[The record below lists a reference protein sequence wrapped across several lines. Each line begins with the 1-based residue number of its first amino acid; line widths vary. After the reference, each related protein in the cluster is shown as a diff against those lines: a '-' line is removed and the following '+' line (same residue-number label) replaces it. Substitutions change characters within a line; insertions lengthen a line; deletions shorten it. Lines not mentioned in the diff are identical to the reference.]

1 MSSSSAPTFAPWL
14 VATALFVAG
23 CKDAPERELPGERAP
38 AALATESR
46 TESLPRPSA
55 QPAAGATESPAS
67 DPTPEPAQTGLPST
81 ASVGSEPSAPPSA
94 AATEPASA
102 EPAAAEPAVARIEDD
117 SAAMAARLPEDVPGA
132 EPELLPGSETDAAG
146 AEGPKLDGALAAA
159 GEPTP
164 AAPAGEPTAAAAGGA
179 PVPVAALAP
188 PTGGTAPSEPIRPG
202 APPAAMPPVNQVRS
216 DGSSAPAPTTAAV
229 VLPGLDKAL
238 RKDITGPAAEA
249 FYRLRDGRSAFVGSA
264 VDGTWATNPDAAT
277 LVAMVKD
284 LPTHAVDIAD
294 YHVDKVA
301 LGALPT
307 LDAAVA
313 AEARLASMLVRYVAD
328 FRVLR
333 RIHPFRF
340 TGPEDLPKF
349 FRTEADRVAELAAKV
364 FPDVAQGL
372 ERLWPNRPEYSV
384 LRAALPIWRQK
395 AAEEKQKGRPP
406 AVPMKRIEPSKKKN
420 KVVVALQD
428 RLRFDGYYTGESTGF
443 VDEATMA
450 AVSAFQARHNLT
462 VDGMPGLDTLRRFRE
477 TNQTKVKAIELSLQR
492 WRESE
497 VVRDGASEYIRVNIP
512 GFQLEL
518 VENGAVQRR
527 HRVIVGANK
536 LDFNQEDWKQGFI
549 NRTPLLETVLYKLI
563 LNPTWIV
570 PPRIR
575 DGEILVEA
583 GKNPSYMKKQ
593 GIHVRTMKDGSEK
606 FVQSAGDHNVLGQVK
621 FMLKKT
627 DAVYLHDTNK
637 RKLFAKSERAMSH
650 GCMRLDQARDFAYL
664 MADTRGNISRE
675 KVDAILERG
684 DTTEVLLDRPIAV
697 YVEYNSVGVDEAGEL
712 DFYLDVY
719 GYDRAAAAN
728 DLPPST
734 YTRFGSGAMRPPGVP
749 RIPEADYHRLRSQ
762 GPAPMRWP
770 PDAAAPG
777 TAVPVPD
784 PRTP

>member
-1 MSSSSAPTFAPWL
+1 
-14 VATALFVAG
+14 
-23 CKDAPERELPGERAP
+23 
-38 AALATESR
+38 
-46 TESLPRPSA
+46 
-55 QPAAGATESPAS
+55 
-67 DPTPEPAQTGLPST
+67 
-81 ASVGSEPSAPPSA
+81 
-94 AATEPASA
+94 
-102 EPAAAEPAVARIEDD
+102 
-117 SAAMAARLPEDVPGA
+117 MAARLPEGVVVPDVDAESADTLPA
-132 EPELLPGSETDAAG
+132 EPAS
-146 AEGPKLDGALAAA
+146 AAA
-159 GEPTP
+159 GEPSTEGAGTSETATDG
-164 AAPAGEPTAAAAGGA
+164 AAVAGAAAQ
-179 PVPVAALAP
+179 VAVLAP
-188 PTGGTAPSEPIRPG
+188 PPGGAAPSEIIRPG
-202 APPAAMPPVNQVRS
+202 APPAAMPPVSQVRS
-216 DGSSAPAPTTAAV
+216 DGSASPASASSSI
-229 VLPGLDKAL
+229 VLAGLDKAL
-238 RKDITGPAAEA
+238 RKDVTGPAADA
-249 FYRLRDGRSAFVGSA
+249 FYSLRDGRSAFVGSA
-264 VDGTWATNPDAAT
+264 ADGTWITNADAAT
-277 LVAMVKD
+277 MVAMVKD
-284 LPTHAVDIAD
+284 LPTHGLENTE
-294 YHVDKVA
+294 YHVDKVT
-301 LGALPT
+301 LGALTT

-313 AEARLASMLVRYVAD
+313 TEARLAAMLVRYVAD

-340 TGPEDLPKF
+340 TRPEDLPKF
-349 FRTEADRVAELAAKV
+349 FGEAADRIGQLAAKV

-372 ERLWPNRPEYSV
+372 ERLWPNRPEYAV
-384 LRAALPIWRQK
+384 LRSALPIWRQK
-395 AAEEKQKGRPP
+395 EVEEKQKGRPP

-420 KVVVALQD
+420 KVVIALQD

-443 VDEATMA
+443 LDEATMA
-450 AVSAFQARHNLT
+450 AVSVFQARHNLT

-477 TNQTKVKAIELSLQR
+477 TNQTKVTAIELSLQR

-497 VVRDGASEYIRVNIP
+497 VIDDQVVDYIRVNIP

-583 GKNPSYMKKQ
+583 GKNPGYMKKQ

-627 DAVYLHDTNK
+627 DAIYLHDTNK

-664 MADTRGNISRE
+664 IAETRGNVSRE

-684 DTTEVLLDRPIAV
+684 DTTEVVLDRPIAV
-697 YVEYNSVGVDEAGEL
+697 YVEYNSVGVDDAGEL
-712 DFYLDVY
+712 IFYLDVY
-719 GYDRAAAAN
+719 GYDGAAATK

-734 YTRFGSGAMRPPGVP
+734 HARFGSGAMRPPGVP
-749 RIPEADYHRLRSQ
+749 RIPDADYHRLRSQ

-770 PDAAAPG
+770 PDAVVPG
-777 TAVPVPD
+777 APVPAPE